1 MNPAAPHSGTPGA
14 AHVKRSVPGTYSPAP
29 HHPNRANAEGYDGY
43 PSKPMDCAGWAKM
56 RVHAG
61 AQGGSR
67 KGCIEGTQQSKAVTF
82 SEIGRDC
89 LPRTSS
95 VAHWPDERAGPLLF
109 AAGRPNTHSL
119 PSMSLFSQ
127 ALDEAGPE
135 AARILLRDNLRA
147 FFPRSGSR
155 ILPQPVDARQSLPS
169 RCANLNKSFR
179 LRFICHVQQ
188 HGSGAL
194 KCPTNPLNGLS
205 R

>member
-14 AHVKRSVPGTYSPAP
+14 AHVKPSVPGTYSPAP

-43 PSKPMDCAGWAKM
+43 PSKPMDCAGGAKM
-56 RVHAG
+56 HVLVTHAG
-61 AQGGSR
+61 RARSTRGHDST
-67 KGCIEGTQQSKAVTF
+67 KQSKAVTF

-95 VAHWPDERAGPLLF
+95 VAHWPDERAGPLLLPT
-109 AAGRPNTHSL
+109 GRPNTHSL

-147 FFPRSGSR
+147 FFPNWVTSDE
-155 ILPQPVDARQSLPS
+155 Q
-169 RCANLNKSFR
+169 
-179 LRFICHVQQ
+179 
-188 HGSGAL
+188 
-194 KCPTNPLNGLS
+194 
-205 R
+205 